1 MTDLN
6 WIDLFRI
13 IHPVFVVV
21 FVFPLIGIVG
31 AMAWQTRQRRL
42 QTQGD
47 GSKSRI
53 PAVVGS
59 EHVKYGKWLAG
70 GVVGG
75 SLLGLLHPSLKYILR
90 NELFTKEPFQAYV
103 VLAFFVATAASLVL
117 MYWAHKAPW
126 TYVFG
131 ALTAVGILVLGFQ
144 DALFGRAPLFDATKF
159 GAIFRR
165 DFDWMVSHFYAGM
178 LACLLMVLSLA
189 TITDIYRDRSHTWR
203 RFHGAM
209 NAFALLVFLMQGFTG
224 ARDLLEI
231 PLSWQEPTIYSCN
244 FDRSSPLYK
253 QCPPFENQP

>member
-6 WIDLFRI
+6 WIDLLRLV
-13 IHPVFVVV
+13 HPVLVVT
-21 FVFPLIGIVG
+21 FVFPLIGIVS

-42 QTQGD
+42 QTQGE

-53 PAVVGS
+53 PAGVGS

-75 SLLGLLHPSLKYILR
+75 SLLGLLHPSLKYITR
-90 NELFTKEPFQAYV
+90 NELLTKEPFQAYV
-103 VLAFFVATAASLVL
+103 VLAFFAVTAVALGLLYVARE
-117 MYWAHKAPW
+117 APW
-126 TYVFG
+126 RYLFG
-131 ALTAVGILVLGFQ
+131 GLTATGILVLGFQ
-144 DALFGRAPLFDATKF
+144 DAWLGRAPLFDATKY

-165 DFDWMVSHFYAGM
+165 DFDWMVSHFYFGM
-178 LACLLMVLSLA
+178 VAAVLMVLSLA
-189 TITDIYRDRSHTWR
+189 TITEIYRDRSHTWR
-203 RFHGAM
+203 RAHSVL
-209 NAFALLVFLMQGFTG
+209 NAFALVVFLMQGFTG

-244 FDRSSPLYK
+244 FDRGSPLYK